1 MTANVSD
8 AAGNAAAEVTSSA
21 FTVNSSLPTIAAI
34 ETSAFS
40 WGSVLNATE
49 DNANGTVTVTTTGV
63 DDGQTLTI
71 VLNGAN
77 YTGSVSSNSVTVT
90 ITDTGLQALDD
101 GQSYTMTAN
110 VSDAAGN
117 AAAEVTSSSFS
128 VDTTLPSISAIA
140 TGAFSWGSSLNATE
154 DNSNGTV
161 TVTTVGLED
170 GQTLTLVLNGAN
182 AKKLI
187 VSCMKDN
194 ELNLVLVD
202 SSANGISL
210 NSFATIDGQ
219 SCSEISFE
227 NVEVDN
233 SNIIASGDSATDLL
247 MNTINL
253 ATLCVSAEAVGC
265 MESCYFKTLEYTKG
279 REQFGQPISNFQV
292 LQHRMVDMFIESELS
307 KSLLIKAMLEVT
319 NNSDDM
325 YKHVSALKSY
335 IGKSGKLSA
344 KEAVQLH
351 GGMGVSE
358 EMMIGHYL
366 KKMSHLFMHF
376 GTISF

>member
-1 MTANVSD
+1 MNLDYNEEQTMLREQIQKFCESEYDFYKREEIVKSSD
-8 AAGNAAAEVTSSA
+8 DFDKNAWNLFAEQGWLSMPFSEESGGLGFGAIELSILFEEFGKALVIEPYLATVVLSGTLLDKSNYSGKNELIEKIGSGEMHISLAYAEV
-21 FTVNSSLPTIAAI
+21 NK
-34 ETSAFS
+34 
-40 WGSVLNATE
+40 
-49 DNANGTVTVTTTGV
+49 
-63 DDGQTLTI
+63 
-71 VLNGAN
+71 
-77 YTGSVSSNSVTVT
+77 
-90 ITDTGLQALDD
+90 
-101 GQSYTMTAN
+101 SY
-110 VSDAAGN
+110 DY
-117 AAAEVTSSSFS
+117 
-128 VDTTLPSISAIA
+128 
-140 TGAFSWGSSLNATE
+140 SSLNTTI
-154 DNSNGTV
+154 DSNNCLNGTK
-161 TVTTVGLED
+161 
-170 GQTLTLVLNGAN
+170 TLVLNGAN
-182 AKKLI
+182 AEKLI

-202 SSANGISL
+202 SSAKGISL

-233 SNIIASGDSATDLL
+233 SNIIASGDNATDLL
-247 MNTINL
+247 MKTINL

-358 EMMIGHYL
+358 ELMIGHYL
-366 KKMSHLFMHF
+366 KKMISIDALFGNSDFHLRK
-376 GTISF
+376 IA